1 MDLITLSLHS
11 YLKCAGLK
19 FHTKDNLD
27 CGTLTNIET

>member
-19 FHTKDNLD
+19 FRTKDNLD